1 MKSLK
6 ASAMDHSHYVRIHM
20 TAKVPEGT
28 TLEDVT
34 TPTFWVNHVYRLK
47 PGAMIEVIGEDNSLD
62 CDLRVLEVGPTYAK
76 VRVLRHYVERE
87 VAKKANPAPAV
98 DDGVKHEYANKTD
111 RWRVVHNGEV
121 IKSGFGTEADAA
133 KAADEYR
140 SKIAA

>member
-1 MKSLK
+1 
-6 ASAMDHSHYVRIHM
+6 MDHSHYVRIHM

-34 TPTFWVNHVYRLK
+34 TPTYWVNHVYRLK
-47 PGAMIEVIGEDNSLD
+47 PGAVIEVMADDNSLD

-76 VRVLRHYVERE
+76 VRVLRHFVERE
-87 VAKKANPAPAV
+87 AARKSLPANPV

-111 RWRVVHNGEV
+111 RWRVVHKGEV
-121 IKSGFGTEADAA
+121 IKAGFGTEAEAA